1 MRNTLQLQ
9 SACYR
14 IRDSLLLDHI
24 SIDFKPGETVAIVG
38 PNGAGKST
46 LLRLLSGD
54 LSPTSGHTLLAGKD
68 VVSYAPREL
77 AMRRAVL
84 SQHIHVSFPFTVEEI
99 VRMGGEAGTA
109 AETGELIDSLLAEVD
124 LSAFRHREFPS
135 LSGGEQQRAHF
146 ARTLL
151 QLMIGERA
159 YESGVLLL
167 DEPTSSLDLKHQIK
181 LIDLAKAHAKAGT
194 TVIAVLHD
202 LNLAVRFADRIIVIK
217 NGRVAADG
225 HPASSI
231 SSSMMEQ
238 IFGVSTGI
246 RRTDNAL
253 PFILQQ
259 EMALFEPKQLNK
271 E

>member
-1 MRNTLQLQ
+1 MSALQLQ

-14 IRDSLLLDHI
+14 VRDSLLLDHV
-24 SIDFKPGETVAIVG
+24 SIDFHPGETVAIVG

-54 LSPTSGHTLLAGKD
+54 LSPTSGHVRLAGKD
-68 VVSYAPREL
+68 VASYAPREL

-109 AETGELIDSLLAEVD
+109 AETGALIDSLLVKVD
-124 LSAFRHREFPS
+124 LSAFRHREFPT

-146 ARTLL
+146 ARALL

-159 YESGVLLL
+159 HGNGVLLL

-181 LIDLAKAHAKAGT
+181 LIDLAKQHARAGT

-202 LNLAVRFADRIIVIK
+202 LNLAVRFADRIVVMK

-225 HPASSI
+225 NPVSSI
-231 SSSMMEQ
+231 NSNMMEQ

-246 RRTDNAL
+246 RRTDDAL
-253 PFILQQ
+253 PFVLQQ
-259 EMALFEPKQLNK
+259 DMTVFHPPG
-271 E
+271 